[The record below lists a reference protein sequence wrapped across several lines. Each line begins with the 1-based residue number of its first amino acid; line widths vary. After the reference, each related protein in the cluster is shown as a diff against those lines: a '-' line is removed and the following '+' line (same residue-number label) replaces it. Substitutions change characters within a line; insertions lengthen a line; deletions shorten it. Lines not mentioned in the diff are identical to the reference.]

1 MTDALLIGNPPPW
14 PLGYRYVENEPYQA
28 VVIGSLS
35 IGQLLCFQNEN
46 VLSALAKGIP
56 VVLYEPGLPTASA
69 NRSLSAA
76 LAGKKRELKN
86 WGVQFTDG
94 AQRKLITAQQ
104 ASVLVSQGIRPGPGA
119 MLTPLAR
126 EILEGKT

>member
-1 MTDALLIGNPPPW
+1 MTDALLIGSQPPW
-14 PLGYRYVENEPYQA
+14 PLGYRYVEHAPYQA
-28 VVIGSLS
+28 VVIGSLT
-35 IGQLLCFQNEN
+35 IGQLLCFQNEAVFN
-46 VLSALAKGIP
+46 ALAAGIP
-56 VVLYEPGLPTASA
+56 VVLYEPGLPVTSA
-69 NRSLSAA
+69 NRGLSAA
-76 LAGKKRELKN
+76 VASKKRELKS

-104 ASVLVSQGIRPGPGA
+104 ASIMVSQGIKPGPGA